1 MKLSEHVENIRQL
14 IDQAF
19 RNKLGRMGISNTQLP
34 ITNHQQPITLIYSVF
49 KEETG
54 TVEDA
59 YEKLVE
65 ELTFTLFNRLAALKV
80 MEAHTLHPEI
90 VTRRESHGGR
100 SFAHLAWLEQTPNAR
115 NEEADGLLLFLED
128 QLQKLASDI
137 PLFSPQHPYHLL
149 PTAIEL
155 LGIIN
160 AFNAV
165 EEDQDIIKTTH
176 QPITNNQSP
185 ITNNQSPIT
194 NNQSPITI
202 WQSDDV
208 LGWLYES
215 YNNYKKTAHKAS
227 GDKTEYNKVSIQSQ
241 VYTPRWVVQFLVD
254 NSLGKLYLE
263 MYPDSEIRNKYKI
276 AQGVISN
283 SSLAVGADAVIGD
296 LSLAKEV
303 IGNWPLVIGDEN
315 SQSLITNHQQPRT
328 KKPLHEIKIID
339 PSTGSGNFLLYGFDL
354 FYDLYIDQIENYGAE
369 YEEADVPKLIIEHN
383 LHGVDLDDR
392 AIQLA
397 QLGLYIKAKRKKRN
411 VKIDFFNIVSTD
423 FFLPDY
429 IEICDWFGEELRFEK
444 ELNLMVNDIWVDL
457 QNAHKFGSLI
467 RIEEKFNAK
476 IQKIQQQ
483 FDQPQLN
490 IFEEPSTEYL
500 IGFKENFI
508 NTLKKAVEAKAK
520 SAGNTFLGSKTQDA
534 ITFLQL
540 LTQKYDVAVAN
551 PPYTDSAD
559 FGPELKKFVEAN
571 YKKPYRFNGNLYVTF
586 IKRCFEL
593 TTENGYIAM
602 IHPFS
607 FMFIKSFEDVRKLI
621 LSKTY
626 IEILVDFGLD
636 RVNLFDGGYA
646 SAPTFYIL
654 SKERKN
660 LKSVF
665 FKLIDGFQEK
675 DKKSVFEEAFGN
687 YMNGR
692 SNSIIYQLK
701 QSEFEKIKSQPFI
714 YWISDDFRNKFEGA
728 TIEDA
733 GSKAITGIQTGNNE
747 AALRYFWEVSFNQH
761 ENKNWILYSKGGNFN
776 KWFGNLQL
784 MVNWTDN
791 GNYLK
796 SRYNFKSIPQE
807 KIFKEGITYSALG
820 GGISFRYLPKGTLF
834 DIGGSSIIP
843 NKYDSYILGLTNSK
857 LFSYIL
863 KCLNPTVNTQVGD
876 INRLPFAKPSEIHQL
891 LISRL
896 ATYNVSIKKSL
907 CDSIVTEPSFKQSPL
922 TAFQGTSLKDRVL
935 AYLNYENVQHTHV
948 LINEAIINEL
958 IFEVYE
964 LSDADREQ
972 VEAKMGVS
980 IGSLPV
986 CRQALSDWLLVIG
999 ENQSP
1004 ITNHQKL
1011 ITNHQLPSN
1020 SQSPITNHL
1029 QNLPVTEF
1037 EPEKIREIKEAFATL
1052 YQSNNDLEE
1061 FCIRHQVNPINVWYW
1076 FKEANTVPA
1085 ARASEIALEFL
1096 ADAIRTLLQQDDDGI
1111 IPLVGLP
1118 GEEALSQR
1126 LEQHCLQ
1133 NGFTAAQYMQLDSL
1147 LGRSVNEYLEHHFFN
1162 QLSNHL
1168 NLFMYL
1174 PKTPFIWHLSSGQ
1187 QQGFE
1192 AYILIYKWN
1201 RDSLFKL
1208 KSQYISHRVQ
1218 NLEYR
1223 QITLQDVNTAQ
1234 AQTEKETI
1242 RLQLQE
1248 IKLFTAKIDELIAE
1262 NYDPK
1267 LDDGVG
1273 KNIAPLQ
1280 KKGLLRAEVLKTA
1293 GGAKSQLEKYLKA
1306 DW

>member
-1 MKLSEHVENIRQL
+1 MKLSEHVEHIRQL

-19 RNKLGRMGISNTQLP
+19 RNRLGRMGINEGQLTAIENMP
-34 ITNHQQPITLIYSVF
+34 AERKRMETIREVF
-49 KEETG
+49 IAETG
-54 TVEDA
+54 TVADA

-100 SFAHLAWLEQTPNAR
+100 SFAHLAWLEQNPNAR
-115 NEEADGLLLFLED
+115 NEEAEGLLLFLED

-149 PTAIEL
+149 PTALEL
-155 LGIIN
+155 QGIIN
-160 AFNAV
+160 AFNQV
-165 EEDQDIIKTTH
+165 ETDTQVETE
-176 QPITNNQSP
+176 
-185 ITNNQSPIT
+185 
-194 NNQSPITI
+194 I
-202 WQSDDV
+202 WKSDDV

-215 YNNYKKTAHKAS
+215 YNNYKKAAHKAS

-276 AQGVISN
+276 ANAPTSHTR
-283 SSLAVGADAVIGD
+283 
-296 LSLAKEV
+296 E
-303 IGNWPLVIGDEN
+303 
-315 SQSLITNHQQPRT
+315 R
-328 KKPLHEIKIID
+328 KPLHEIKMID
-339 PSTGSGNFLLYGFDL
+339 PSTGSGNYLLYGFDMY
-354 FYDLYIDQIENYGAE
+354 YDLYIDQIENYGAD
-369 YEEADVPKLIIEHN
+369 YNEADVPKLIIENN

-397 QLGLYIKAKRKKRN
+397 QLGLYIKAKRKKRTA
-411 VKIDFFNIVSTD
+411 KIEHFNIVSSD

-429 IEICDWFGEELRFEK
+429 NEIWDWFGPELRQDK
-444 ELNLMVNDIWVDL
+444 ELDQLMNQIWVDL
-457 QNAHKFGSLI
+457 QNAHKFGSLL
-467 RIEEKFNAK
+467 RIEERFNAK
-476 IQKIQQQ
+476 LDEIENRFK
-483 FDQPQLN
+483 QPQLN
-490 IFEEPSTEYL
+490 LLEEPNMSYL
-500 IGFKENFI
+500 VDLRSRYI
-508 NTLKKAVEAKAK
+508 NILKGAVEEKARK
-520 SAGNTFLGSKTQDA
+520 TGVTFLSTKTQDA

-559 FGPELKKFVEAN
+559 FGPELKIFVEAN
-571 YKKPYRFNGNLYVTF
+571 YKQPYKFNTNLYAVF
-586 IKRCFEL
+586 IKRCCEIIN
-593 TTENGYIAM
+593 ENGKVAMVHPPTFMYI
-602 IHPFS
+602 
-607 FMFIKSFEDVRKLI
+607 KTFEDVRKFIVNKMHISLFVEWGY
-621 LSKTY
+621 LGMFHQSAR
-626 IEILVDFGLD
+626 VD
-636 RVNLFDGGYA
+636 A
-646 SAPTFYIL
+646 AMYIL
-654 SKERKN
+654 EKEPKD
-660 LKSVF
+660 VPVQF
-665 FKLIDGFQEK
+665 IKLNDIYEGRRYEAFVKAYEDLLANRPNKHNITLPQEK
-675 DKKSVFEEAFGN
+675 LK
-687 YMNGR
+687 
-692 SNSIIYQLK
+692 II
-701 QSEFEKIKSQPFI
+701 EGWPFI
-714 YWISDDFRNKFEGA
+714 YWISDGFRAKFKGERLNDKIKVCSGLSTANNDRFLRFWWEVGYENIYQGIVEDKRKWVLYCKGGPYKKWSGNLWVVVNYQNDGSLLRDNGGTLRNKDF
-728 TIEDA
+728 
-733 GSKAITGIQTGNNE
+733 
-747 AALRYFWEVSFNQH
+747 Y
-761 ENKNWILYSKGGNFN
+761 
-776 KWFGNLQL
+776 
-784 MVNWTDN
+784 
-791 GNYLK
+791 
-796 SRYNFKSIPQE
+796 
-807 KIFKEGITYSALG
+807 FKEGITCSGRSSSKGVSYRYFPSNHIFDVGATGLIPINENSLWYGLG
-820 GGISFRYLPKGTLF
+820 FM
-834 DIGGSSIIP
+834 
-843 NKYDSYILGLTNSK
+843 NSK
-857 LFSYIL
+857 LTTYIL
-863 KCLNPTVNTQVGD
+863 DCLNPTVNTTEGD
-876 INRLPFAKPSEIHQL
+876 LQKVPFIVPADDLSVKVELLTKSNTEISFSL
-891 LISRL
+891 LKFR
-896 ATYNVSIKKSL
+896 SIE
-907 CDSIVTEPSFKQSPL
+907 TSFEQSPF
-922 TAFQGTSLKDRVL
+922 TAFVGASLKDRVL
-935 AYLNYENVQHTHV
+935 AYLNYENIQHTQV

-972 VEAKMGVS
+972 VETKMGLS
-980 IGSLPV
+980 IGSFAVLKEAKESFLA
-986 CRQALSDWLLVIG
+986 QLQ
-999 ENQSP
+999 NP
-1004 ITNHQKL
+1004 ITEVTDH
-1011 ITNHQLPSN
+1011 I
-1020 SQSPITNHL
+1020 
-1029 QNLPVTEF
+1029 QNLAITTFDEQQT
-1037 EPEKIREIKEAFATL
+1037 REIKEDFVTL

-1061 FCIRHQVNPINVWYW
+1061 FCNRHQVNPINVWYW
-1076 FKEANTVPA
+1076 FKEANTLPV

-1096 ADAIRTLLQQDDDGI
+1096 ADAIRTLLQQDEDGI

-1187 QQGFE
+1187 HQGFE

-1208 KSQYISHRVQ
+1208 KSHYITHRVQ

-1248 IKLFTAKIDELIAE
+1248 IKLFTTKIDELIAE
-1262 NYDPK
+1262 GYDPK

-1280 KKGLLRAEVLKTA
+1280 KKDLLRAEVLKA
-1293 GGAKSQLEKYLKA
+1293 NQLTKYLNA

>member
-1 MKLSEHVENIRQL
+1 MKLSEHVEHIRQL

-19 RNKLGRMGISNTQLP
+19 RNRLGRMGINEGQLTAIENMP
-34 ITNHQQPITLIYSVF
+34 AERKRMETIREVF
-49 KEETG
+49 IAETG
-54 TVEDA
+54 TVADA

-100 SFAHLAWLEQTPNAR
+100 SFAHLAWLEQNPNAR
-115 NEEADGLLLFLED
+115 NEEAEGLLLFLED
-128 QLQKLASDI
+128 QLQKLATDI

-149 PTAIEL
+149 PTALEL
-155 LGIIN
+155 QGIIN
-160 AFNAV
+160 AFNQV
-165 EEDQDIIKTTH
+165 EIDTQVETE
-176 QPITNNQSP
+176 
-185 ITNNQSPIT
+185 
-194 NNQSPITI
+194 I
-202 WQSDDV
+202 WKSDDV

-215 YNNYKKTAHKAS
+215 YNNYKKAAHKAS

-276 AQGVISN
+276 AN
-283 SSLAVGADAVIGD
+283 A
-296 LSLAKEV
+296 
-303 IGNWPLVIGDEN
+303 PT
-315 SQSLITNHQQPRT
+315 SQTRER
-328 KKPLHEIKIID
+328 KPLHEIRMID
-339 PSTGSGNFLLYGFDL
+339 PSTGSGNYLLYGFDMY
-354 FYDLYIDQIENYGAE
+354 YDLYIDQIENYGAD
-369 YEEADVPKLIIEHN
+369 YNEADVPKLIIEHN

-397 QLGLYIKAKRKKRN
+397 QLGLYIKAKRKKRTA
-411 VKIDFFNIVSTD
+411 KIEHFNIVSSD
-423 FFLPDY
+423 FFLPAYNDVKDIFEDGNVGERERRI
-429 IEICDWFGEELRFEK
+429 IEDLWE
-444 ELNLMVNDIWVDL
+444 DL

-467 RIEEKFNAK
+467 RLEEKLNLKWFGTKDKNDPNQVTLFGQQNLEDYANFRNAFFTNL
-476 IQKIQQQ
+476 Q
-483 FDQPQLN
+483 
-490 IFEEPSTEYL
+490 
-500 IGFKENFI
+500 
-508 NTLKKAVEAKAK
+508 KAVAQNTAKQ
-520 SAGNTFLGSKTQDA
+520 GQTFLNTKTQDA

-551 PPYTDSAD
+551 PPYTDGAD

-571 YKKPYRFNGNLYVTF
+571 YKQPYKFNSNLYAVF

-593 TTENGYIAM
+593 TTENGKIAL
-602 IHPFS
+602 IHPLT
-607 FMFIKSFEDVRKLI
+607 FMYIKTFEDVRKFI
-621 LSKTY
+621 LEKTH
-626 IEILVDFGLD
+626 ISVFVDYGLS
-636 RVNLFDGGYA
+636 NLFGTVMVDPA
-646 SAPTFYIL
+646 FYVL
-654 SKERKN
+654 EKGLEK
-660 LKSVF
+660 
-665 FKLIDGFQEK
+665 QEK
-675 DKKSVFEEAFGN
+675 SWFISLDQYTRTPNEKFKKDFCLEALDDN
-687 YMNGR
+687 I
-692 SNSIIYQLK
+692 SNRPNKHNITLPQEKLKIIE
-701 QSEFEKIKSQPFI
+701 SWPFI
-714 YWISDDFRNKFEGA
+714 YWISDGFREKFKKNTVGKIA
-728 TIEDA
+728 DVRA
-733 GSKAITGIQTGNNE
+733 GIQTSNNNRF
-747 AALRYFWEVSFNQH
+747 LRLWWEVEKDDIIFNKK
-761 ENKNWILYSKGGNFN
+761 ERGEKRWAIYSKGGPYN
-776 KWFGNLQL
+776 KWYGNLWCI
-784 MVNWTDN
+784 VDWKED
-791 GNYLK
+791 GNYLQ
-796 SRYNFKSIPQE
+796 RYLHSAGQDLHAQE
-807 KIFKEGITYSALG
+807 YYFRKGITYSASG
-820 GGISFRYLPKGTLF
+820 SKGISFRDFPDYALF
-834 DIGGSSIIP
+834 DIGGSSIFLSKSITS
-843 NKYDSYILGLTNSK
+843 NSYLMGLLNSK
-857 LFSYIL
+857 LTFYISD
-863 KCLNPTVNTQVGD
+863 CLNPTVNVQPQD
-876 INRLPFAKPSEIHQL
+876 LKRIPF
-891 LISRL
+891 
-896 ATYNVSIKKSL
+896 VSPPEML
-907 CDSIVTEPSFKQSPL
+907 DSIISNLSETNISIQQNLCSYRIIETNFEQSTL
-922 TAFQGTSLKDRVL
+922 LAFQGAALKDRVL
-935 AYLNYENVQHTHV
+935 AYLNYENVQHTQV

-972 VEAKMGVS
+972 VEAKMGLS
-980 IGSLPV
+980 IGSLP
-986 CRQALSDWLLVIG
+986 LVQEAKDTFIA
-999 ENQSP
+999 Q
-1004 ITNHQKL
+1004 
-1011 ITNHQLPSN
+1011 
-1020 SQSPITNHL
+1020 L
-1029 QNLPVTEF
+1029 QNPLAEVTDHLGNLPTTEF
-1037 EPEKIREIKEAFATL
+1037 EPSMVREIKEGFATL
-1052 YQSNNDLEE
+1052 YRGNNDLEE

-1192 AYILIYKWN
+1192 SYILIYKWN

-1208 KSQYISHRVQ
+1208 KSHYISHRVQ

-1234 AQTEKETI
+1234 AQAEKETI

-1248 IKLFTAKIDELIAE
+1248 IKLFTTKIDELIAE
-1262 NYDPK
+1262 GYDPK

-1280 KKGLLRAEVLKTA
+1280 KKGLLRADVLKIT